1 MKRRTDSFRLNPI
14 TLGAAV
20 AGLIA
25 FVVTGG
31 LTVLLWVAL
40 AAAVGA
46 GVGWVVHRVSMR
58 ANAYATVEELAEHA
72 TRSELEAEAAQLG
85 VEGRSSMTK
94 DELTQAIAQKLAS

>member
-1 MKRRTDSFRLNPI
+1 MNRRTDSFRLNPI
-14 TLGAAV
+14 TLGAVV

-40 AAAVGA
+40 AALIGA

-72 TRSELEAEAAQLG
+72 TRSELEAEAAELG
-85 VEGRSSMTK
+85 VEGRNSMNK
-94 DELTQAIAQKLAS
+94 DELAHTIADKLAG